1 MFMTIE
7 NEDDRDFIEGLYRK
21 YYKLCYKKAYD
32 LVQNH
37 AVAED
42 MIGEAFLKL
51 INKTQLLEDMEH
63 FKVCAYIVITVEN
76 TCKTFLTSS
85 NKQVKHITYFSD
97 DIISHMPSNFST
109 EKAVYDKLDRE
120 AAARAMMTLNSN
132 EQDLLVK
139 TYYEKMSDK
148 QIAAETGMPYRNIRT
163 YRSRLIKK
171 IERLC
176 RTESEEKSS

>member
-1 MFMTIE
+1 
-7 NEDDRDFIEGLYRK
+7 
-21 YYKLCYKKAYD
+21 
-32 LVQNH
+32 
-37 AVAED
+37 
-42 MIGEAFLKL
+42 
-51 INKTQLLEDMEH
+51 
-63 FKVCAYIVITVEN
+63 
-76 TCKTFLTSS
+76 
-85 NKQVKHITYFSD
+85 
-97 DIISHMPSNFST
+97 MPSNFST

-120 AAARAMMTLNSN
+120 AAARAMMTLNSS

-171 IERLC
+171 IEKLC